1 VVTRPR
7 QQLGGLAAW
16 LIAMAALATPAR
28 AESLPFVAVASIRSL
43 TEAPSGRPIPMPS
56 AVADT
61 PEPVDVAPAALPL
74 TTSVSAREPT
84 NLRSLVGEGD
94 RWRLLDVGASGRWQP
109 IGAKWSLSG
118 QFPCTTADLSAGAPL
133 EGTPEPASLAMKG
146 EVEGFETGV
155 QYRAVGKRLERL
167 VGGPSALRD
176 REGYELWAAQRL
188 GLLKLRLSDSR
199 LTDNVDRNPALARTT
214 KDQDAV
220 SAALSIPEWPVL
232 ELSYASGDSARV
244 RLTPQG
250 QESDPERA
258 DFDSLTSTAYYYGGP
273 AWEATVST
281 TLSQSRS
288 VLRPPDETVTLVQD
302 LSLTLRLPEALTAVP
317 SITLARERSTS
328 ALRSETGT
336 AGLTL
341 SWAPPARGWS
351 TSTYAGYTATRT
363 SDASSNART
372 VSLSAA
378 LSYALG
384 TWMPPRSS
392 IAVEAGYDR
401 YVDAGVPQ
409 SSSRSLSGF
418 VLLRIAGF

>member
-28 AESLPFVAVASIRSL
+28 SESLPLMAVASIRSI
-43 TEAPSGRPIPMPS
+43 TEAPSGRPIPMS
-56 AVADT
+56 AAVAET
-61 PEPVDVAPAALPL
+61 AEPVDPAPPVLPL
-74 TTSVSAREPT
+74 TTSVSTREAT
-84 NLRSLVGEGD
+84 DLRSLVGEGD

-109 IGAKWSLSG
+109 LGAKWSLSG
-118 QFPCTTADLSAGAPL
+118 QFPCAATDLWAGASL
-133 EGTPEPASLAMKG
+133 EGTAEPASLGAKG

-167 VGGPSALRD
+167 VGGPPALKD
-176 REGYELWAAQRL
+176 REGYVLWASQRV

-214 KDQDAV
+214 KDQEAV

-232 ELSYASGDSARV
+232 ELTYASGDSARV

-250 QESDPERA
+250 HESDPERA
-258 DFDSLTSTAYYYGGP
+258 DFDSITSTAYYDGGP

-281 TLSQSRS
+281 TLSQSRG
-288 VLRPPDETVTLVQD
+288 VLGQPDETASVVQG
-302 LSLTLRLPEALTAVP
+302 LSLTLRLPEAIIVVP
-317 SITLARERSTS
+317 SITLARERS
-328 ALRSETGT
+328 ALRSDSAT
-336 AGLTL
+336 AGITL
-341 SWAPPARGWS
+341 SWAPPAGGWT

-363 SDASSNART
+363 SDASINAGT

-384 TWMPPRSS
+384 AWLPPRSS
-392 IAVEAGYDR
+392 ISVEAGYDR
-401 YVDAGVPQ
+401 YVDAVVPQ
-409 SSSRSLSGF
+409 SSSRAVSGF